1 MIYPISKVTAISTL
15 LTLPPPSS
23 HFSSKP
29 NAAVKLSVKPPLNNT
44 LTASSSTPSQSR
56 GVTDKLNGLAS
67 EFASLSEPIERVKR
81 LLHYASLLPPLDRSD
96 RVPENR
102 VSGCSTEIWVVAR
115 MDSGRKMRF
124 KADSDSEISKGF
136 CWCLVWMLDG
146 AEPEEVLTVE
156 RDDLVRMNL
165 GLNIVKSRSRIN
177 TWHNVFF
184 AMQKATQDLI

>member
-1 MIYPISKVTAISTL
+1 MLFPIPTTTASATL

-23 HFSSKP
+23 HFSSKLNTSVTP
-29 NAAVKLSVKPPLNNT
+29 KQIQLKLSVNPP
-44 LTASSSTPSQSR
+44 LTASSPYS
-56 GVTDKLNGLAS
+56 VTEKLNNLAS
-67 EFASLSEPIERVKR
+67 EFASLTEPIDRVKR

-102 VSGCSTEIWVVAR
+102 VSGCSTEVWVVAH
-115 MDSGRKMRF
+115 MDESRKMRF

-136 CWCLVWMLDG
+136 CWCLVWMFDG
-146 AEPEEVLTVE
+146 AEPEEILTVE
-156 RDDLVRMNL
+156 RDDLVGMNV
-165 GLNIVKSRSRIN
+165 GLNNVKARSRIN